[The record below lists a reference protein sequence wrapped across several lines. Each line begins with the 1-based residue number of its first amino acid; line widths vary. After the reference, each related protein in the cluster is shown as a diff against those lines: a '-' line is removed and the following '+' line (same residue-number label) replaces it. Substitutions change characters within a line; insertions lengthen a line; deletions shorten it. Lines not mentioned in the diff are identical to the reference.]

1 MPADDY
7 VPLMFQAQV
16 EGRSQIQRLIPSQK
30 ADQQAYDWA
39 KQWQKG
45 CDKNNVPQFESH
57 IQTRKYQFTWRM
69 VTNSGQDAGV
79 IRPVIGERGWAY
91 FPGSSMK
98 GAFLRACRQLCP
110 ADEVLLFCGGK
121 DKDGELHPGM
131 LRFHGGYP
139 NDAEWLDNSLV
150 DVVHPQEDWQS
161 KNQGNHS
168 AFIQISLHQP
178 TFVFGISSSKTL
190 TSEQWE
196 LVWKVWRTALEQGIG
211 SRVSAGYG
219 QIATHSGNKLVGF
232 SLSGEGPASK
242 LIDGQEEFRPNLF
255 KAALR
260 GHTRRLF
267 NGITDEATAD
277 RITKLLWGGI
287 GRGEDA
293 IVGLLGISFNA
304 PNLELEEWQSPVH
317 RNNVVPIYE
326 TGDAVLDVLLMKS
339 DLTSE
344 QQDELKQFIIRL
356 MKFAMLLGGF
366 GKSWRRA
373 YHPHFFPAYKR
384 QLIGCHWEFT
394 KRSYP
399 LYIPFGEDL
408 AAITKFLDTFH
419 DKGKEL
425 SWLQKLEPQEKL
437 TPGIREAWHQSNVQV
452 WGRLARDKKDS
463 LAIRWLHEPYQ
474 GAKSIKHSELTGW
487 SSRNDLQ
494 PKTKIGRIWHRLY
507 PRFHRTQNSDGRP
520 IWKPT
525 TQYAELLTI
534 FPDDSTVSDDFL
546 DFLGRKPYG
555 FKQLWGN
562 Q

>member
-1 MPADDY
+1 MPDHDY

-16 EGRSQIQRLIPSQK
+16 GGRSQIQRLIPSQK

-39 KQWQKG
+39 QQWQKG
-45 CDKNNVPQFESH
+45 CDENNTPQFASH
-57 IQTRKYQFTWRM
+57 IQTREYRFTWRM
-69 VTNSGQDAGV
+69 ITNSGQDAGV

-98 GAFLRACRQLCP
+98 GAFLRACKQLCP

-121 DKDGELHPGM
+121 DTDGELHPGG

-139 NDAEWLDNSLV
+139 SDAEWLDDSLV
-150 DVVHPQEDWQS
+150 DVVHPQEDWQLNGQ
-161 KNQGNHS
+161 KNNG

-178 TFVFGISSSKTL
+178 TFVFGISSIKVL
-190 TSEQWE
+190 TNDQWE
-196 LVWKVWRTALEQGIG
+196 LIWKVWQTALEQGIG

-219 QIATHSGNKLVGF
+219 QIATHSGNKLVSFG
-232 SLSGEGPASK
+232 LSGEGQASK
-242 LIDGQEEFRPNLF
+242 LINGQGEFRPNIF

-293 IVGLLGISFNA
+293 IVGLLGISFSA
-304 PNLELEEWQSPVH
+304 PDLELEEWRSPVN

-326 TGDAVLDVLLMKS
+326 TGDAALDVLLMKT

-344 QQDELKQFIIRL
+344 QRDELKQFIIRL
-356 MKFAMLLGGF
+356 MKFSMLLGGF

-373 YHPHFFPAYKR
+373 YHPRFLPDYER
-384 QLIGCHWEFT
+384 QMIGCHWEFT
-394 KRSYP
+394 KRAHP

-408 AAITKFLDTFH
+408 ASITKFLDTFH

-425 SWLQKLEPQEKL
+425 SWLQKLKPQDKQ
-437 TPGIREAWHQSNVQV
+437 TSGIREAWHQNNVQV
-452 WGRLARDKKDS
+452 WGRLAEDEEDS
-463 LAIRWLHEPYQ
+463 LAIDWLHQPYKQ
-474 GAKSIKHSELTGW
+474 GLLIKQSALTGKMG
-487 SSRNDLQ
+487 Q
-494 PKTKIGRIWHRLY
+494 IGRLWHRMY
-507 PRFHRTQNSDGRP
+507 PRFRKAQNSDGKA

-525 TQYAELLTI
+525 TQYAEVLTM
-534 FPDDSTVSDDFL
+534 FPNISGNEQEQEKVRNFL
-546 DFLGRKPYG
+546 KFLEQETE
-555 FKQLWGN
+555 FKRLW
-562 Q
+562 